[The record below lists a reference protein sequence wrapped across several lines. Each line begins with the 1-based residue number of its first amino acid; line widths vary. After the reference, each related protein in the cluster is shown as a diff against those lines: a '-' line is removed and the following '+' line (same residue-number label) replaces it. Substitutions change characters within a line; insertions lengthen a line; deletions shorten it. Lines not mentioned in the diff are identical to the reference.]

1 MNLVKK
7 ILLKRAED
15 RGLLNTVSQ
24 FRQGDEVRVHA
35 KVKEGQKERI
45 QVFQGVVIKL
55 QGKGMTR
62 AFTVRK
68 MSFGVGVER
77 TFPFNSTKL
86 VKVEVVKRAK
96 TRQSRLYYLRSLTGR
111 AARLKSELVTPDAKE
126 KTPKAKKAK
135 KTETATETASE

>member
-1 MNLVKK
+1 MVGIETLRM
-7 ILLKRAED
+7 I
-15 RGLLNTVSQ
+15 
-24 FRQGDEVRVHA
+24 RQGDEIRVHA

-55 QGKGMTR
+55 QGKGLTR
-62 AFTVRK
+62 CFTVRK

-96 TRQSRLYYLRSLTGR
+96 TRRSKLYYLRKLSGR
-111 AARLKSELVTPDAKE
+111 AARLQSELVTPDAKV
-126 KTPKAKKAK
+126 KAPK
-135 KTETATETASE
+135 KTETKSEEATKSE

>member
-1 MNLVKK
+1 MNIVKK
-7 ILLKRAED
+7 ILLKRAEE
-15 RGLLNTVSQ
+15 RGLVNKIAD
-24 FRQGDEVRVHA
+24 FRQGDEIRVHA

-77 TFPFNSTKL
+77 TFPFQSTKL
-86 VKVEVVKRAK
+86 EKVEVVKRAK
-96 TRQSRLYYLRSLTGR
+96 TRQSRLYYLRSLSGR
-111 AARLKSELVTPDAKE
+111 AARLKSELVTPDAKV
-126 KTPKAKKAK
+126 KKPKAKKAEAAEAP
-135 KTETATETASE
+135 KTDS